1 MKYETGSNDDDTEV
15 NPKKIVLSERERI
28 KHIYVYTSI
37 F

>member
-1 MKYETGSNDDDTEV
+1 MKYETGSNDDGKEV

-28 KHIYVYTSI
+28 KHIYVYISI